1 MFTISCYRL
10 MKQNVQIVV
19 GLQERSDWT
28 HEAEFADLIITNTQE
43 RHRRFLEQMTNR
55 MTIWCDL

>member
-1 MFTISCYRL
+1 

-19 GLQERSDWT
+19 GLQERSDRT

-43 RHRRFLEQMTNR
+43 RHRRSLEHMTNT